1 MHVVHVS
8 LVLQDLTLP
17 GPTRY
22 FYTAKK
28 VTVQAHGHLPIEE
41 HPLALEISLLYLSEI
56 RRTPGTVSV
65 TLSDWQLSAD
75 TAQEAADILASVPAA
90 YSFSA
95 HIGTLTD
102 AALGA
107 LLVLAPRVRRVSVG
121 GIQLQSGQYAN
132 VPWPWEGVEVSRLH
146 AAALARLP
154 DPRRATA
161 AGPASLAF
169 FEMTVMGMPEV
180 SYNTYIYR
188 YINTD
193 TQMCDHVACA

>member
-8 LVLQDLTLP
+8 PVLQDLTLP

-75 TAQEAADILASVPAA
+75 TAQEAADILASAPAA
-90 YSFSA
+90 YSFTA
-95 HIGTLTD
+95 RMGTLTD

-132 VPWPWEGVEVSRLH
+132 VPWPWEGLEVSRLH

-154 DPRRATA
+154 DPGRATA
-161 AGPASLAF
+161 GPARLAV
-169 FEMTVMGMPEV
+169 FEMTVVGVPEV

-188 YINTD
+188 YIHTG